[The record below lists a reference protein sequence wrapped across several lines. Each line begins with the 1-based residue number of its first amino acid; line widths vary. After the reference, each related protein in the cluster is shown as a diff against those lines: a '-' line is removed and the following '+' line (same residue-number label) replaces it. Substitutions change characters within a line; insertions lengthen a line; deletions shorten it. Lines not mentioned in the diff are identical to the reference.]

1 MRGDNREGRFNIA
14 YERGSNVSGTTVEL
28 VQTVGQKVDWWI
40 FDPVN
45 TDIDP
50 IYDVGSSV
58 IGGGRKWLTPFTIPV
73 VNAHLEQGATVQ
85 GDRGFYNT
93 DLLTI
98 TINIDIVESHLNYY
112 GANASNVREL
122 STVETNPDLYLR
134 DRIVFRNEVFSPT
147 RVLPQG
153 IIKNKYTLLQITCE
167 QVNAEELV
175 NDSQFQHYA
184 NYSAFNPTTA

>member
-1 MRGDNREGRFNIA
+1 MRGDNREGRFTIA

-28 VQTVGQKVDWWI
+28 VKTVGQKVDWWI
-40 FDPVN
+40 FDPTSSV
-45 TDIDP
+45 IDP

-58 IGGGRKWLTPFTIPV
+58 VGGGRKWLTPFTISV
-73 VNAHLEQGATVQ
+73 VNAHLEQGVTVQ

-93 DLLTI
+93 DRLTI
-98 TINIDIVESHLNYY
+98 TINIDIVENHLNFY
-112 GANASNVREL
+112 GANAANIREL

-134 DRIVFRNEVFSPT
+134 DRIVFRNEVFSPIG
-147 RVLPQG
+147 VLPQG
-153 IIKNKYTLLQITCE
+153 IIKDKYTLLQITCE

-184 NYSAFNPTTA
+184 NYSTFDPTTL